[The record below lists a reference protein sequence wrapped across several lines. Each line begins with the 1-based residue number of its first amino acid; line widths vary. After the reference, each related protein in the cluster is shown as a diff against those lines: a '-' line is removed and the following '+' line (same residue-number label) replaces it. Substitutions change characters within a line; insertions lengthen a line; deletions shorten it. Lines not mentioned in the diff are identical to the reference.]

1 MSTVRRSSGQ
11 VRRPNGGID
20 VEKLLAATDA
30 DIARWEREEG
40 MEGAV
45 LGHVR
50 FVDGRTYARKVRERS
65 GLSQEAFAQRFGL
78 SLRTIQEWEQRRR
91 EPDGPA
97 RVLLQVIAN
106 EPEAVVRALAQR

>member
-1 MSTVRRSSGQ
+1 MRTVRRSNGQ
-11 VRRPNGGID
+11 VRRPKGGID

-30 DIARWEREEG
+30 DIERWEREEG
-40 MEGAV
+40 MDGAV
-45 LGHVR
+45 LGPVR
-50 FVDGRTYARKVRERS
+50 FVDGRAYARKVRERL

-78 SLRTIQEWEQRRR
+78 SLRTIQEWEQHRR

-106 EPEAVVRALAQR
+106 EPEAVERALAPR